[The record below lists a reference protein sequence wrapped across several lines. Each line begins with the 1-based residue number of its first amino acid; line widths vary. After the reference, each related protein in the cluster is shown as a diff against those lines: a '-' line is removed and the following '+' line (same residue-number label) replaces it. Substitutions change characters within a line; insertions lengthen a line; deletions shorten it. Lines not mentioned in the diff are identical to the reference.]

1 MGTRGGEMTTRDS
14 AHARAIISSHQM
26 DVPVMLMPIA
36 EGLGVKVY
44 KGDFGRSEDVSGQ
57 MVLDPRD
64 GSKSGYSITANAAHP
79 LARRRYTI
87 AHLLGH
93 FILHGHILGEGV
105 LAPERYFCFGGMSL
119 EDEANKF
126 AMETLVPRHLLRAG
140 VGKHGLLVRRLAGV
154 FEVPVNLMA
163 IRMDIPYDTD

>member
-1 MGTRGGEMTTRDS
+1 MTTRGY
-14 AHARAIISSHQM
+14 RAAMEIVQSHQ
-26 DVPVMLMPIA
+26 VLAPVKLTPIA
-36 EGLGVKVY
+36 DGLGVKLY
-44 KGDFGRSEDVSGQ
+44 RGDFGRSEDVSGQ

-64 GSKSGYSITANAAHP
+64 GGASGYSITANAAHP

-126 AMETLVPRHLLRAG
+126 AMETLMPRHLLRAG

-163 IRMDIPYDTD
+163 IRLDIPYDTD